1 MLTPAGRGA
10 LAVVGVAGPAA
21 AAFVGRLFSPRGG
34 DPLPDRPDGGIVFGR
49 WTGGEDGPGEELV
62 VVRRGADDL
71 EIHCHGGLAAAEAV
85 LTSLARQGAVRQ
97 SWPAWLRAGGT
108 AEIEVE
114 AREALARAGGP
125 KAARMLSRQ
134 LAGALEAELARV
146 RALLESGHGRD
157 ARQAIDR
164 LLRASRVGLRLVR
177 PWRVVL
183 VGSVNV
189 GKSSL
194 VNALAGFARSIVS
207 PEAGTTRDLLETR
220 IVLDGWEVD
229 LIDTA
234 GLRDEST
241 SGAAE
246 GATERAGI
254 DRAVA
259 ACEAADLVLRV
270 VEAGAPA
277 EPHAATLQ
285 PGDLLVRSKADL
297 AGGTAAVPGGEVWTS
312 AVAGVGI
319 ADLVAMIVHRLV
331 PEESDEPG
339 LLSGAVPFT
348 DRQVALIEALLRAMD
363 GMSVGNTGG
372 P

>member
-1 MLTPAGRGA
+1 
-10 LAVVGVAGPAA
+10 
-21 AAFVGRLFSPRGG
+21 
-34 DPLPDRPDGGIVFGR
+34 
-49 WTGGEDGPGEELV
+49 
-62 VVRRGADDL
+62 
-71 EIHCHGGLAAAEAV
+71 
-85 LTSLARQGAVRQ
+85 
-97 SWPAWLRAGGT
+97 
-108 AEIEVE
+108 
-114 AREALARAGGP
+114 
-125 KAARMLSRQ
+125 MLSRQ
-134 LAGALEAELARV
+134 LAGALEAEFSRV

-164 LLRASRVGLRLVR
+164 LMRASRVGLRLVR

-194 VNALAGFARSIVS
+194 VNALAGYARSIVS

-220 IVLDGWEVD
+220 IVLEGWEVD